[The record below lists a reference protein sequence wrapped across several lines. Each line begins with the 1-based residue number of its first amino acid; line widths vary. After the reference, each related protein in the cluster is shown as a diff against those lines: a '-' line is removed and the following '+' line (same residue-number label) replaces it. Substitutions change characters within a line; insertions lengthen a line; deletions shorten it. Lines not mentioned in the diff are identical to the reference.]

1 MATRT
6 ATKKS
11 TRKPAKRT
19 TARRATA
26 KRATKAPAKRAVAP
40 ARAKGPRV
48 GWWEIT
54 LPDKASSDSVK
65 KFMTTVFGWKISSDP
80 QYDYGQVSDKDAG
93 IGGGIGPSQQG
104 MRTLT
109 FYIEVPNIP
118 AYLKKIEA
126 AGGRTVMPETSAGTT
141 KFALFTDPAGNTIGL
156 YKGMG
161 GAD

>member
-1 MATRT
+1 MPTRT

-19 TARRATA
+19 TA
-26 KRATKAPAKRAVAP
+26 KRATKAPAKRAAAP
-40 ARAKGPRV
+40 ARPKGPRV

-65 KFMTTVFGWKISSDP
+65 KFMTTVFGWKISKDP
-80 QYDYGQVSDKDAG
+80 QFDYGQVSDKDAG

-118 AYLKKIEA
+118 AYLKKVEA
-126 AGGRTVMPETSAGTT
+126 AGGRTVMPETSAGNT

-156 YKGMG
+156 YKGMRG
-161 GAD
+161 GD